1 MPGAR
6 ATENVPDRPTG
17 TLTRGRPAPVKVTV
31 PPIGRSPAPIGP
43 PSTRNLPVIVVP
55 VVVVPVVVVP
65 VVVVPVVVVPVV
77 VVPVPPGPVAPP
89 QAASSSMPA
98 APAAAVSR

>member
-31 PPIGRSPAPIGP
+31 PPIGRSPAPIGL
-43 PSTRNLPVIVVP
+43 PSTRNLPVTVVAPVP
-55 VVVVPVVVVP
+55 VTT
-65 VVVVPVVVVPVV
+65 V
-77 VVPVPPGPVAPP
+77 VVPVPPP
-89 QAASSSMPA
+89 QAASSSTPA
-98 APAAAVSR
+98 APAAAVSRFIASSPGDDQYLDVA